1 MIRVPLYLLEAAA
14 SSRISIA
21 SSAFRL
27 ASAATPTSSVSGSLK
42 PIRAATSTLPS
53 RQLSSNSFSTVTT
66 ESEETNPSE
75 EPQREEASAPA
86 EQKTPPPAPVTIES
100 ILSKV
105 AVKPVG
111 VRDAC
116 ALTVKLAKL
125 GFRADTD
132 HRFNR
137 LLSVVSG
144 PKTTELNSMSLLSLH
159 KALESMGVKGSA
171 MPNTENALTWRLRQD
186 DVSDLMH
193 VMSYF
198 FNRRGSDT
206 GKKLFAELVATVER
220 RWFEVD
226 DSHTFVSILHYGD
239 TFSQSAM
246 NKFEDRIAEMAED
259 MSAVELA
266 TIYSKMGSTR
276 RRSIPLLRALAFN
289 LQKKR
294 SDESDPQS
302 SLNMRHI
309 SNCLFAMSQLS
320 YVDKGLLDYLCEQ
333 FSLDKVDRTAVVRSS
348 ITSLGR
354 LRYLQPK
361 VMDSIAE
368 WMHKRVD
375 VLNTKDLAQFLIT
388 SANLN
393 YAPASSQILFDEIKS
408 RVTPKELGTS
418 VHVWLDVVWSLCIL
432 GLQEHKHLE
441 SVLTADFCIRL
452 LNSHLKKNGGG
463 STGIQMKLLN
473 VNAAAQ
479 FLTPGYKGP
488 LLNLDDHPALASLPV
503 KEGKMQIS
511 QSILSIFFNIA
522 SPPTHSR
529 THVDT
534 QMGFVVDA
542 ECVLESKNA
551 SQLRPVEITGLQGL
565 GIPLD
570 QVQSIKEN
578 QCRVALLVVSFS
590 EGLVSRQESGIVS
603 LNRRLLEARGYKV
616 LCVRHDDL
624 SPKADVVTKTKEL
637 IARLKMSLQ

>member
-226 DSHTFVSILHYGD
+226 VRIRVRELPEQIYKHVHYFQDSHTFVSILHYGD

-266 TIYSKMGSTR
+266 T
-276 RRSIPLLRALAFN
+276 
-289 LQKKR
+289 
-294 SDESDPQS
+294 
-302 SLNMRHI
+302 
-309 SNCLFAMSQLS
+309 
-320 YVDKGLLDYLCEQ
+320 
-333 FSLDKVDRTAVVRSS
+333 VRE
-348 ITSLGR
+348 R
-354 LRYLQPK
+354 
-361 VMDSIAE
+361 
-368 WMHKRVD
+368 
-375 VLNTKDLAQFLIT
+375 
-388 SANLN
+388 
-393 YAPASSQILFDEIKS
+393 
-408 RVTPKELGTS
+408 
-418 VHVWLDVVWSLCIL
+418 
-432 GLQEHKHLE
+432 
-441 SVLTADFCIRL
+441 
-452 LNSHLKKNGGG
+452 
-463 STGIQMKLLN
+463 
-473 VNAAAQ
+473 
-479 FLTPGYKGP
+479 
-488 LLNLDDHPALASLPV
+488 
-503 KEGKMQIS
+503 
-511 QSILSIFFNIA
+511 
-522 SPPTHSR
+522 
-529 THVDT
+529 
-534 QMGFVVDA
+534 
-542 ECVLESKNA
+542 
-551 SQLRPVEITGLQGL
+551 
-565 GIPLD
+565 
-570 QVQSIKEN
+570 
-578 QCRVALLVVSFS
+578 
-590 EGLVSRQESGIVS
+590 
-603 LNRRLLEARGYKV
+603 
-616 LCVRHDDL
+616 
-624 SPKADVVTKTKEL
+624 
-637 IARLKMSLQ
+637 